1 MYEEVDEE
9 QYSKL
14 VRDRQEDDWIV
25 DDGESQSVS
34 HLQVQVC
41 VCDVSLPFQ
50 MEWAML
56 KMEGRSLMMIWMMM
70 LWKTKV
76 NKHGSLCYTV

>member
-25 DDGESQSVS
+25 DDGGSQSQTQM
-34 HLQVQVC
+34 QVEVC
-41 VCDVSLPFQ
+41 
-50 MEWAML
+50 
-56 KMEGRSLMMIWMMM
+56 
-70 LWKTKV
+70 
-76 NKHGSLCYTV
+76 LCV

>member
-25 DDGESQSVS
+25 DDGESQSVTQ
-34 HLQVQVC
+34 LQVC
-41 VCDVSLPFQ
+41 VYVCDVFLLFQ
-50 MEWAML
+50 ME
-56 KMEGRSLMMIWMMM
+56 
-70 LWKTKV
+70 
-76 NKHGSLCYTV
+76 

>member
-25 DDGESQSVS
+25 DDGGSQSVTQ
-34 HLQVQVC
+34 LQVYRCVC
-41 VCDVSLPFQ
+41 VTDVFLLVQ
-50 MEWAML
+50 ME
-56 KMEGRSLMMIWMMM
+56 
-70 LWKTKV
+70 
-76 NKHGSLCYTV
+76 

>member
-25 DDGESQSVS
+25 DDGEAQSVTQ
-34 HLQVQVC
+34 LQV
-41 VCDVSLPFQ
+41 
-50 MEWAML
+50 
-56 KMEGRSLMMIWMMM
+56 
-70 LWKTKV
+70 
-76 NKHGSLCYTV
+76 